1 MDNIDDYILSFQNY
15 KEGNY
20 KYETITSLND
30 VRKAVENGKKF
41 VFLET
46 GAKIGFIL
54 GIIFLSI
61 GLIITLILYYFI
73 HDIFLTLPLL
83 TIGISLIPFVIFAIP
98 GIRFLIFGFW
108 RLRTAFL
115 VLGTEGIVYKL
126 KTGGI
131 KGFKWKEI
139 SMDIVEETSEL
150 TSMISKVIYISMPN
164 GDFINFGRGDYT
176 YKEFPDRKQIGR
188 NQADALFFLTFVN
201 YYYYGKRGT
210 FEPPKF

>member
-20 KYETITSLND
+20 KYETITSQND
-30 VRKAVENGKKF
+30 VLKAIENGKKF

-46 GAKIGFIL
+46 GAKQGFIL
-54 GIIFLSI
+54 GLIFLSI

-73 HDIFLTLPLL
+73 NDIFLTLPLL
-83 TIGISLIPFVIFAIP
+83 TIGISLIPFLFFAIP
-98 GIRFLIFGFW
+98 GFRFLIFGLW
-108 RLRTAFL
+108 RLRTAFI
-115 VLGTEGIVYKL
+115 VLGAEGIVYKL

-131 KGFKWKEI
+131 KGFEWKKI

-150 TSMISKVIYISMPN
+150 TSITSKVIYISIPN
-164 GDFINFGRGDYT
+164 GDFFNFGRGDYT

-188 NQADALFFLTFVN
+188 NQADALFFLTFLN
-201 YYYYGKRGT
+201 YYNYGKRGT
-210 FEPPKF
+210 FESHKF